1 MIRQTILSLAA
12 AMLFSTSVFAQA
24 TLGLKKIAPF
34 NIKLTNGQNYTSKQM
49 APGPAVLIYFSPD
62 CDHCQ
67 HFTEDMT
74 KNQSAIAGKQ
84 VVMVTFQDMTMLA
97 PFAKK
102 HKLSQFPNIKVGT
115 EGLTYAVQR
124 YYQIRSFPYIAIYDK
139 AGNLVKTY
147 EGEHPHA
154 EIFKT
159 IKAVK

>member
-1 MIRQTILSLAA
+1 MKHTFRILVLIT
-12 AMLFSTSVFAQA
+12 LFASSTFAQA

-34 NIKLTNGQNYTSKQM
+34 NIKLVNGQTYTAAQM
-49 APGPAVLIYFSPD
+49 APGPAVLMYFSPD

-67 HFTEDMT
+67 NFTADMI
-74 KNQSAIAGKQ
+74 KNYSAIAGKQ
-84 VVMVTFQDMTMLA
+84 VVMITFQDMNMLQ

-102 HKLSQFPNIKVGT
+102 YKISQYPNIKIGT

-124 YYQIRSFPYIAIYDK
+124 YYQIRSFPYIAIYNK

-159 IKAVK
+159 IKSVN